1 MLVLL
6 IVASFFYACQDKP
19 FKKDFVIDEK
29 DLIPEGIAVDS
40 KTGIIYVGS
49 TYRRKIVQIDTKGE
63 VSDFISQERD
73 SIWSVLGMEVDE
85 ENNML
90 WVNTAHIH
98 EVMPL
103 INPLDTKDWLTTIS
117 AFDLNNKKMAKKY
130 QLNDTTSAF
139 NDLTLSKFGNVY
151 ATESANNKI
160 YVVNKKTNRLEKF
173 LELKNFNFPNG
184 ITYSEIHNVLF
195 VSTREGILKIDID
208 SKQYELLPT
217 AENINAK
224 SIDGLTLFN
233 NHLIGHQNSRV
244 SKFYLND
251 EFTEIVS
258 SEVLDSGEEFDA
270 STTGEISHGDY
281 YFIVNSQ
288 LSSGIDFET
297 KMVKPI
303 DSLEKIIIR
312 KINL

>member
-1 MLVLL
+1 MA
-6 IVASFFYACQDKP
+6 ASFFYACQDKP

-49 TYRRKIVQIDTKGE
+49 TYKRKIVQINPKGE
-63 VSDFISQERD
+63 VSDFIPQEKD

-103 INPLDTKDWLTTIS
+103 INPLETKDWLTTIS
-117 AFDLNNKKMAKKY
+117 AFDLSNKKLIKKY

-139 NDLTLSKFGNVY
+139 NDLTLSENGDVY

-160 YVVNKKTNRLEKF
+160 LKK
-173 LELKNFNFPNG
+173 FNFPNG
-184 ITYSEIHNVLF
+184 ITYSKRHNVLF

-208 SKQYELLPT
+208 SKQHELLPT
-217 AENINAK
+217 TKNINAK

-233 NHLIGHQNSRV
+233 NYLIGHQNSKV

-251 EFTEIVS
+251 EFTEIVN
-258 SEVLDSGEEFDA
+258 SEILDSGKEFDA
-270 STTGEISHGDY
+270 STTGEVAHGDY

-297 KMVKPI
+297 KRTKPL